1 MGIEDLIKELGAL
14 SYVGIFFISLISN
27 IFIPVPE
34 EVVVLVLGYLA
45 GGPHFELLILLPIV
59 LLGLLTSDIAM
70 YFLSKK
76 GNKIITAFYNK
87 VFAGRLASRT
97 EWLRTHID
105 KVIFFSRFL
114 VQLRFLGPFLAGQ
127 MNVPFKRFLII
138 DLAALLIY
146 VPLYLMAGFYFRSRL
161 LFIIDGIGTVK
172 NIIISLVL
180 FALLVSISRAV
191 YKYLL
196 RENAKFEKAKNE

>member
-14 SYVGIFFISLISN
+14 SYIGIFFISLISN

-34 EVVVLVLGYLA
+34 EAVVLILGYLA
-45 GGPHFELLILLPIV
+45 GGPHFKLLILFPIV
-59 LLGLLTSDIAM
+59 LFGLLSSDIAM
-70 YFLSKK
+70 YYLSKK
-76 GNKIITAFYNK
+76 GNKIITKFYEK

-97 EWLRTHID
+97 EWLRTHVE
-105 KVIFFSRFL
+105 KVVFFSRFL

-127 MNVPFKRFLII
+127 MNVPFKRFLMI

-172 NIIISLVL
+172 NIILSLVL
-180 FALLVSISRAV
+180 FGLLVSISRAV

-196 RENAKFEKAKNE
+196 RENAKFEKNKQI